1 MFRKRLRQRL
11 TVVAVTAV
19 LAPLLMTQ
27 SAAGAAPVGPQMDPP
42 NIDASY
48 DIVGDAYDAY
58 GNHVPLR
65 RGYYDGTN
73 GFGIAK
79 ASVKHGV
86 SSLDAFRF
94 VLASP
99 EFTKEPAP
107 STSWRYYAYADKII
121 CDYIECQIVDS
132 RRVKLVA
139 DQRLLSDGKPFGLVT
154 LYCIPDDGA
163 EREVLCPSWVNTAL
177 VNGWNYYGDSPRAN
191 SPAAHAAISQPGAT
205 SAPHGQVVT
214 YE

>member
-1 MFRKRLRQRL
+1 MFRKRLKQRL
-11 TVVAVTAV
+11 IAVAVTAV

-27 SAAGAAPVGPQMDPP
+27 SANAAPAGPQLDPP

-48 DIVGDAYDAY
+48 DVMGDAYDAY
-58 GNHVPLR
+58 GNYVPLR

-79 ASVKHGV
+79 ASVKHDV

-99 EFTKEPAP
+99 EFVKEPAP

-154 LYCIPDDGA
+154 LYCIPDGGA
-163 EREVLCPSWVNTAL
+163 EREELCPSWVNTAL
-177 VNGWNYYGDSPRAN
+177 VNGWNHLGDAPRAN
-191 SPAAHAAISQPGAT
+191 RFASSAAISQPTAV